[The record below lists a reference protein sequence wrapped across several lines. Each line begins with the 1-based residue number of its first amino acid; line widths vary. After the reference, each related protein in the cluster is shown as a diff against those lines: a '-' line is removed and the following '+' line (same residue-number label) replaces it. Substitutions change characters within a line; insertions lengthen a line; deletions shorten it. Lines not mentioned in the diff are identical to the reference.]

1 MSNSPITQRV
11 QKALYMKSAMKQA
24 DIDGDDENPIK
35 EEDNITAED
44 PRTGTIKT
52 GRMVDEIIPGEST
65 TTSEGLEGSYQGN
78 DLYKGDYYA
87 SDSPLGRE
95 MSKLGITDLSKDSIK
110 KYEQSKLIENKQ
122 RRLSGNI
129 KDDGAFGNVTATD
142 GDGNSRTL
150 SNDETLA
157 LTPEQIAEQNQ
168 TTTTQGEDKV
178 VSTFVGKNKPQ
189 EFAVMNQLDAGKAA
203 RGNSKAINKTMRQEN
218 KLGAFSGPK
227 PEGMGY
233 SDSKRWTKKDKRLYA
248 AKLAS
253 GKDMG
258 YGTGIGIG
266 GQSYEKSKMVN
277 QKRTGGTETN
287 TFTNINNPTER
298 TNTQINPTTG
308 DLEQKPSKINMKEDK
323 YTPARMMGVTPL
335 KNKFKALVKAV
346 DKGKDAAKVS
356 KKTKTIDVGYSVDG
370 KKFDSAGKEITSST
384 STSVVK
390 SGPSSNP
397 SPNST
402 GNLSFK
408 STKTASTGGET
419 LKGTKSF
426 SEKVGGTLG
435 RGYKKIKPAIKY
447 GAAGALGAGTYAF
460 FNSGSDPKVTPPEGG
475 GGGNGGGGSN
485 NNNTS
490 NDNKVVKPKPKKMPG
505 TPGVSVIDGVRRDT
519 PVGKDYSTP
528 TVSNSLSSTLAAQNE
543 ADKMTKA
550 KGKQDR
556 KDMKLASRQKRRAN
570 RRANPTLVGGA
581 LRKTFGGKMFN
592 SNINNMGS
600 QRRGPGYEN
609 KA

>member
-24 DIDGDDENPIK
+24 DIDGDEENPIK

-65 TTSEGLEGSYQGN
+65 STSEGLEGSYKGN

-110 KYEQSKLIENKQ
+110 KYEKSKLIENKQ

-129 KDDGAFGNVTATD
+129 KDDGAFGDVTATD

-150 SNDETLA
+150 SNEETLA

-189 EFAVMNQLDAGKAA
+189 EFAVMNQLDAGKNA
-203 RGNSKAINKTMRQEN
+203 RGNRKKINTTMRQEQ
-218 KLGAFSGPK
+218 KLGAFSGK
-227 PEGMGY
+227 NPETG
-233 SDSKRWTKKDKRLYA
+233 KRWTKKEKRLYA
-248 AKLAS
+248 ASLTS

-258 YGTGIGIG
+258 YGTGVGIG
-266 GQSYEKSKMVN
+266 GQSYEGNKMVY
-277 QKRTGGTETN
+277 QKRTGGNESN
-287 TFTNINNPTER
+287 TFTNINNPTEN

-308 DLEQKPSKINMKEDK
+308 NLEQKPSDINMKEDK

-335 KNKFKALVKAV
+335 KNKFKSLVKAI

-390 SGPSSNP
+390 SGPSSSP

-402 GNLSFK
+402 GNLTFDPR
-408 STKTASTGGET
+408 STKTASKSGGET

-426 SEKVGGTLG
+426 AEKAGGTLG
-435 RGYKKIKPAIKY
+435 RGYKKIKPVIKY

-505 TPGVSVIDGVRRDT
+505 TPGVSVIDGVRRDI

-543 ADKMTKA
+543 ADKMTRA

-592 SNINNMGS
+592 SSINNMGS